1 MTINLHFTTL
11 VLESRSAWYPQINHH
26 HLLPLY
32 IFTQNQNAGNLD
44 ISTKG
49 LRVRLTNGRDP
60 FVTPFHNIAV
70 WSAVKFVVSASEG
83 GAAFLPLITDPE
95 NIDKRSLFQPL
106 TAADKRRLS
115 SGLHA
120 PIVAVV
126 MRSTGVPKQ
135 LECHGFVC
143 QTPEDAIVIAA
154 TLYQSLMAHMSNGA
168 PANRTKRPKNRNGIS
183 CMSIASSSVTT
194 SNNLSITLGAYPA
207 PQPSV
212 KKSLSQRSK
221 SGPSRPPRKKRSA
234 TSSLSGESDAIRELV
249 ETETETSTEERKKKS
264 SKTKRAPPIPLPG
277 NPRGKS
283 GEMFNSSMNAF
294 LKEQSMI
301 RGGNPMISD
310 PILESPYQSHDAS
323 GGDILTRVA
332 IPRSGS
338 FLNTGGLTRYKS
350 RATRRQPG
358 KIGGGGGFV
367 LSVLWRPR
375 VVSSNGLIVVSVAGP
390 HSDLA
395 NSSTNLSCR
404 RTCTP
409 WTTS

>member
-1 MTINLHFTTL
+1 M
-11 VLESRSAWYPQINHH
+11 
-26 HLLPLY
+26 
-32 IFTQNQNAGNLD
+32 
-44 ISTKG
+44 
-49 LRVRLTNGRDP
+49 
-60 FVTPFHNIAV
+60 

-120 PIVAVV
+120 PMVAVV

-183 CMSIASSSVTT
+183 CMSIASSSATT
-194 SNNLSITLGAYPA
+194 NNNLNVTLSSF
-207 PQPSV
+207 QPTV

-221 SGPSRPPRKKRSA
+221 SGPNRPPRKKRSA

-249 ETETETSTEERKKKS
+249 ETETSTEERKKKS
-264 SKTKRAPPIPLPG
+264 SKTKRAPPIPSIPG
-277 NPRGKS
+277 ITRDKS
-283 GEMFNSSMNAF
+283 GDIISMTAF
-294 LKEQSMI
+294 LKEQNL
-301 RGGNPMISD
+301 RNGNPFISD
-310 PILESPYQSHDAS
+310 PILEPPYQSHDGS
-323 GGDILTRVA
+323 SGDILTRVA

-367 LSVLWRPR
+367 LSVL
-375 VVSSNGLIVVSVAGP
+375 
-390 HSDLA
+390 
-395 NSSTNLSCR
+395 
-404 RTCTP
+404 
-409 WTTS
+409 

>member
-1 MTINLHFTTL
+1 M
-11 VLESRSAWYPQINHH
+11 
-26 HLLPLY
+26 
-32 IFTQNQNAGNLD
+32 
-44 ISTKG
+44 
-49 LRVRLTNGRDP
+49 RLTNGRDP

-126 MRSTGVPKQ
+126 MRSSGVPKQ

-168 PANRTKRPKNRNGIS
+168 PTNRTRRPKNRNGIS
-183 CMSIASSSVTT
+183 CMSIASSATT
-194 SNNLSITLGAYPA
+194 NNNLNIALSSF
-207 PQPSV
+207 QPTV

-249 ETETETSTEERKKKS
+249 ETETSTEERKKKS
-264 SKTKRAPPIPLPG
+264 SKSKRAPPIPLLGNSRGKLGDMPSMTAFMKEQNLRHG
-277 NPRGKS
+277 NP
-283 GEMFNSSMNAF
+283 
-294 LKEQSMI
+294 L
-301 RGGNPMISD
+301 ISD
-310 PILESPYQSHDAS
+310 PILEPPYQTHDAS

-358 KIGGGGGFV
+358 KIGGGGGLVLLVFV
-367 LSVLWRPR
+367 CPVL
-375 VVSSNGLIVVSVAGP
+375 
-390 HSDLA
+390 
-395 NSSTNLSCR
+395 
-404 RTCTP
+404 
-409 WTTS
+409 